1 MFGNLSPATRS
12 LLLLNVGVFIFQ
24 VVLPGALEPWF
35 ALWPLGTRFEPWQ
48 LLTYGFLH
56 GGIGHIIFNM
66 LGLIT
71 FGNELERVWGSRR
84 FTVFFLASVVA
95 AALTQLI
102 VTRAMG
108 ENVPTVGASGG
119 IYGLLLGFAILFPNR
134 RIVPLIPP
142 IPMPA
147 WIYAVLFGALELY
160 LGVTGTAS
168 GVAHFAHLGGML
180 GAVMV
185 LASWR
190 FGGRRDRP

>member
-1 MFGNLSPATRS
+1 MFGNLSPATRT